1 VNGRS
6 EMNTS
11 GPIIEELPDDY
22 EIETPTKDVERTA
35 TSSAV
40 RRGFFNRQRPRRVE
54 EPPELATPGTKAT
67 KACATTSSGGLPAS
81 GSTDKQSCAQQK
93 PSKADEAGEGEVQ
106 EPGTSSRMATAGSEE
121 DLPDPKEFV
130 GGLRQRLRA
139 ATSAASECSKQ
150 MEVIVQRD
158 QAVESKL
165 SSLTTQ
171 ARWPTAQMRSARDK
185 ATAEV
190 DLALAELRAASND
203 ARRLRGGDEKRVVS
217 ELKRATED
225 ALDRVRKVSDLVA
238 PKKMTPEDRS
248 AAVAAAFHA
257 MPLPA
262 KLRVLADNG
271 VAVGLLGASFAVGMT
286 LMVGILLEVYTTCNC
301 GLRCGA

>member
-1 VNGRS
+1 VHGQS

-22 EIETPTKDVERTA
+22 EIEAPTKDAQRTA

-40 RRGFFNRQRPRRVE
+40 RRGFFNRQRPRQVE
-54 EPPELATPGTKAT
+54 EPLERATSEATAT
-67 KACATTSSGGLPAS
+67 KVCATNSSDGLPVS
-81 GSTDKQSCAQQK
+81 GNTDKQNDAQQK
-93 PSKADEAGEGEVQ
+93 PSNVDETGEGKVH
-106 EPGTSSRMATAGSEE
+106 EPSTSNRIATADSNE

-130 GGLRQRLRA
+130 SGLRQRLHA
-139 ATSAASECSKQ
+139 ATSAVSECSKQ

-165 SSLTTQ
+165 SSLTSQ
-171 ARWPTAQMRSARDK
+171 ARWPSAQMRNAREK
-185 ATAEV
+185 AIAEV
-190 DLALAELRAASND
+190 DVALAELRVASND
-203 ARRLRGGDEKRVVS
+203 ARRLRGGEEMRVVS
-217 ELKRATED
+217 ELKRTTED
-225 ALDRVRKVSDLVA
+225 ALDRVRKVADLVA
-238 PKKMTPEDRS
+238 PKKMSPEDQS

-271 VAVGLLGASFAVGMT
+271 VAVGLLGASFAAGMT
-286 LMVGILLEVYTTCNC
+286 LMVGILVEVYTTCNC